1 MIPLLAALAVNAYA
15 HAGEP
20 PEPHDLWG
28 AWSLDPGVVVPLA
41 LTAILFAAGAKK
53 SRGVS
58 ATQAACFWLGWLVL
72 AVALISPLHR
82 LGEALFSAHM
92 AQHEFLM
99 LLAAPLLVL
108 SRPLIPILWG
118 LPIRW
123 RRALGQWSKRPLVT
137 RSWLATTRP
146 AVAWCVHAA
155 ALWLWHAPRLFQAT
169 LSSDWIH
176 SAQHIS
182 FLGSAL
188 LFWWSLF
195 YAQWPHR
202 LWIERFVYFHH
213 RGSHQH
219 SRSPAHVCRCGLV
232 SGLRPDDG
240 DLGAFASGRSTDRRS
255 DHVDSGGRGL
265 FGERD
270 CGCWRCGCA
279 KAMCVANRRRY
290 AQ

>member
-1 MIPLLAALAVNAYA
+1 MSRWRLIPLLAALAVNAYA

-108 SRPLIPILWG
+108 SRPLIPDTLGPAYTMAASARSMVEKAFGHAILACDYAACGG
-118 LPIRW
+118 LVCT
-123 RRALGQWSKRPLVT
+123 RRC
-137 RSWLATTRP
+137 
-146 AVAWCVHAA
+146 AVAMACTAIVSSHALQRLDPLGA
-155 ALWLWHAPRLFQAT
+155 AHQFPRSQRSCSGGLYSTRMAGPAT
-169 LSSDWIH
+169 DRAFCIFSPPRFTPAFSEPCSRLPVR
-176 SAQHIS
+176 
-182 FLGSAL
+182 LGIRPTPRRRRL
-188 LFWWSLF
+188 GGF
-195 YAQWPHR
+195 R
-202 LWIERFVYFHH
+202 LWKIN
-213 RGSHQH
+213 
-219 SRSPAHVCRCGLV
+219 RSAV
-232 SGLRPDDG
+232 
-240 DLGAFASGRSTDRRS
+240 
-255 DHVDSGGRGL
+255 
-265 FGERD
+265 
-270 CGCWRCGCA
+270 
-279 KAMCVANRRRY
+279 
-290 AQ
+290 